1 MQVAIHLGLHCT
13 DEDRLLRSLLQNQ
26 GKLAPLGV
34 SVPGPGRYR
43 ESFVKSAEKL
53 AGDSA
58 SPETQEMLLDSV
70 LDNDEAHR
78 VILSHEN
85 FVCMPTWVFENGRFY
100 TRAAYKPRWLR
111 NLFADQDVEFFL
123 AIRNPA
129 TLLPALLAHKWQEHT
144 DLPALLQGASLSR
157 LRWAPVIESIRA
169 SCPDTPV
176 TVWSNE
182 DTPYIWPEVLGAV
195 AGVASDVPLKG
206 GLNIAGEIM
215 NKEGYRRLRTY
226 LINNPPQ
233 SDRARH
239 KIISAFVEKYALPEA
254 IELEIDIPELSAEVI
269 EEITNA
275 YEAELDAIASLDGV
289 RLIST

>member
-1 MQVAIHLGLHCT
+1 
-13 DEDRLLRSLLQNQ
+13 LRSLLQNQ

-53 AGDSA
+53 AGDVA
-58 SPETQEMLLDSV
+58 SPETQDMLLDSV
-70 LDNDEAHR
+70 LDNDEAQR
-78 VILSHEN
+78 VIISHEN
-85 FVCMPTWVFENGRFY
+85 FVCMPTWVFENGKFY
-100 TRAAYKPRWLR
+100 TRAAYKPLWLR
-111 NLFADQDVEFFL
+111 NLFADHDVEFFV

-129 TLLPALLAHKWQEHT
+129 TLLPALLAHRWQEHS
-144 DLPALLQGASLSR
+144 DLAALLQGAPLSR
-157 LRWAPVIESIRA
+157 LKWAPVIDSIRK
-169 SCPDTPV
+169 SCPDVPL

-195 AGVASDVPLKG
+195 TGVSSDVPLKG

-226 LINNPPQ
+226 LINNPPH

-254 IELEIDIPELSAEVI
+254 IELEIDIPELSAELI
-269 EEITNA
+269 ETITDA
-275 YEAELDAIASLDGV
+275 YESELDDIAAMDGV
-289 RLIST
+289 RFIST